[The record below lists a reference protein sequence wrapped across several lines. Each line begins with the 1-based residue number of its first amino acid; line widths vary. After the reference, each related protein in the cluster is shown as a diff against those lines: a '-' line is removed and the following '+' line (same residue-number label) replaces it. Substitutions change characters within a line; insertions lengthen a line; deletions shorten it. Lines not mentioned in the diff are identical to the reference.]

1 MGYTRHAPP
10 FLPYP
15 PRRLMRNWPSRLLRS
30 NPYLLLALAGLC
42 WSGNH
47 VIGRAVAGQ
56 VPPIGLSLM
65 RWLLPA
71 LILWPLARPYVLEDW
86 PKIVSH
92 WRVIVLLA
100 FLGGTLFGILQYIGL
115 NYTTALNV
123 SVINSTAPVM
133 IFVAGALL
141 FADRLGALQMGGIGT
156 SLIGVIVIVS
166 RGQLEV
172 LRSLQFNIGDLIILF
187 NQFIWAVYSACLR
200 LRPPLHWMSFTFIL
214 SIVASVAT
222 LPLYVWEHAS
232 GNTFHATWT
241 TMLAVG
247 YVAIFPSVVAFA
259 SWNRGVEMIGAN
271 RAGAFLHLIPLY
283 SAILAS
289 TFLGEELMLYH
300 VLGFALI
307 LAGVWLAARK
317 SGKDTGASA

>member
-1 MGYTRHAPP
+1 MPT
-10 FLPYP
+10 
-15 PRRLMRNWPSRLLRS
+15 WPSRLLRS

-47 VIGRAVAGQ
+47 VIGRAVAGH
-56 VPPIGLSLM
+56 VPPIGLSFL
-65 RWLLPA
+65 RWLIPA
-71 LILWPLARPYVLEDW
+71 LILWPLARPHLAQDW
-86 PKIVSH
+86 PKIVAH
-92 WRVIVLLA
+92 WRIIVLLA
-100 FLGGTLFGILQYIGL
+100 FLGGTLFGVLLYIGL

-133 IFVAGALL
+133 IFIAGALL
-141 FADRLGALQMGGIGT
+141 FGDRLGGLQIGGIVT
-156 SLIGVIVIVS
+156 SLIGVLVIVS
-166 RGQLEV
+166 RGQIEV

-187 NQFIWAVYSACLR
+187 NQFVWAVYSAGLR

-214 SIVASVAT
+214 SLVASVAT
-222 LPLYVWEHAS
+222 LPFYIWEHFS
-232 GNTFHATWT
+232 GNPFQATWT
-241 TMLAVG
+241 TVLAIG
-247 YVAIFPSVVAFA
+247 YVATLASVVAFA
-259 SWNRGVEMIGAN
+259 FWNRGVEVIGSN

-307 LAGVWLAARK
+307 LAGVWLAARE
-317 SGKDTGASA
+317 SGNDIGGGA